1 MKRASLKDVATRAGV
16 GLGTASRVINGNR
29 NVKPVTREKV
39 LKAIEELNY
48 RPNNIARSLKINAT
62 RSLGVLLTDLKSGFD
77 TEIVRGIE
85 SEAGKKNYS
94 IFLTNTNKE
103 RSRMIS
109 CIENFVEKNVDG
121 IIIIGG
127 EITEEFYADIRQFHI
142 PLITVSCE
150 SNIEPEEQY
159 ASIAIDNEQAAYEV
173 VEYFIKKK
181 HKRIAMISGE
191 KDEINAGI
199 PRIKGYQRALSKY
212 GISFKKEYLI
222 EGNYTFAAGYE
233 AAKQFL
239 AISERPTAIFA
250 ASDAMAIGAEKALLE
265 AGIKIPEEIAVF
277 GFDGLDFAEYVHPSL
292 STVVQPRYEMGI
304 LAMQRMF
311 EFLNGKNNGN
321 SKVIMKHSLAIR
333 ESS

>member
-1 MKRASLKDVATRAGV
+1 MKRASLKDVAARAGV

-29 NVKPVTREKV
+29 NVKPQTREKV
-39 LKAIEELNY
+39 LEAIEELNY
-48 RPNNIARSLKINAT
+48 RPNNIARSLKMNAT
-62 RSLGVLLTDLKSGFD
+62 KSLGILLTDLKSGFD

-85 SEAGKKNYS
+85 TEAGKAEYS
-94 IFLTNTNKE
+94 LFLTNTNKE

-109 CIENFVEKNVDG
+109 CIQNFVEKNVDG

-150 SNIEPEEQY
+150 SSIKPEGKY
-159 ASIAIDNEQAAYEV
+159 ASITIDNEQAAYEV
-173 VEYFIKKK
+173 TEYFIQKE

-199 PRIKGYQRALSKY
+199 PRIKGYQRALSRY
-212 GISFKKEYLI
+212 GLPFRKEYLI

-233 AAKQFL
+233 AARQLL
-239 AISERPTAIFA
+239 ALPERPTAIFA

-265 AGIKIPEEIAVF
+265 TGVRIPEEIAVF

-292 STVVQPRYEMGI
+292 STVVQPRYEMGV
-304 LAMQRMF
+304 LAMKKML
-311 EFLNGKNNGN
+311 EFINEKKDGEP
-321 SKVIMKHSLAIR
+321 KVIMKHKLAFR
-333 ESS
+333 ESG